1 MWCFFTSMKKASFS
15 PYSGKHHIK
24 KMKWQIQEREHCFM
38 SGEGL
43 KESFG
48 GGSEG
53 EWVYFPEFM

>member
-1 MWCFFTSMKKASFS
+1 MKWKKANLE
-15 PYSGKHHIK
+15 K
-24 KMKWQIQEREHCFM
+24 EALLV

-53 EWVYFPEFM
+53 E